1 MDPSMS
7 RLSRVLCLSL
17 ASLTTPA
24 LLAQSPIPLWV
35 DSVRTERARDVLV
48 RVVEYNIDRSGLRLE
63 SIQPIQHVLLDALEI
78 EGFELDERSYAFER
92 CDAVLVDQVQV
103 LAESVSLRLECFLPR
118 TSAVVAGCVVPIEA
132 GRFGAMQ
139 CERLD

>member
-1 MDPSMS
+1 MRRPVLAML
-7 RLSRVLCLSL
+7 LSIGM
-17 ASLTTPA
+17 LTTPG
-24 LLAQSPIPLWV
+24 LLAQSLIPLWV

-63 SIQPIQHVLLDALEI
+63 SIQPIQHVLLDAMEI
-78 EGFELDERSYAFER
+78 EGFELGERSYAFER

-103 LAESVSLRLECFLPR
+103 LAESVSVRLECFLPR
-118 TSAVVAGCVVPIEA
+118 TSAVVAGCVVPIDA
-132 GRFGAMQ
+132 GRFGSMQ